1 MASLCSTGTNF
12 CLRSFPLADCG
23 WFPTFTITEDY
34 ALGMLLKARGYKA
47 GYLNEYLAIGEA
59 PEEIRNIFRQRSRW
73 CKGQMQ
79 VCCEQLCLPAGCRP
93 VTTPAP
99 IAGCMPACKR
109 LHLCLCLTT
118 PFADLLWQVLFSR
131 KCPLLDTGLTLG
143 MRLLYTSVTWCYV
156 TNTFAV
162 PCSVLVPFIALVFG
176 VYPLVLNRDFALAA
190 TLYYASST
198 LVTMVRCQP
207 CMRTHIHALLP

>member
-1 MASLCSTGTNF
+1 LPAHPPWLSHPAGTNF
-12 CLRSFPLADCG
+12 CLRCYPLADCG
-23 WFPTFTITEDY
+23 WFPSFTITEDY
-34 ALGMLLKARGYKA
+34 ALGMLMKAKGYKA

-79 VCCEQLCLPAGCRP
+79 V
-93 VTTPAP
+93 
-99 IAGCMPACKR
+99 
-109 LHLCLCLTT
+109 
-118 PFADLLWQVLFSR
+118 LFSR
-131 KCPLLDTGLTLG
+131 YCPLLDTGLTLG

-156 TNTFAV
+156 TNTLAV

-190 TLYYASST
+190 TLFYTSST
-198 LVTMVRCQP
+198 LVTMVSGLRGSCSAACASCLQQCAP
-207 CMRTHIHALLP
+207 CAMLQLWVPFMLCCCLQLYCAATSCLLCCATQ